1 MEPVV
6 TTEGFKVV
14 QNPEESRDLLGAYY
28 ESQGFHVI
36 TREKNGDYAS
46 KQSPE
51 KPVAA
56 GSAGQR

>member
-36 TREKNGDYAS
+36 TREKTGDYDA
-46 KQSPE
+46 KQSAE
-51 KPVAA
+51 RPVAA